1 MTRVGRRSG
10 LVEELLAEAV
20 LGLRERAV
28 GVAIDREEEGLEHG
42 PERRAAV
49 AGVEGAVRLGE
60 HDGRRGVGAL
70 EVGGVELAADEE
82 LDSRAQ
88 VGRGLDR
95 RVALDGAGVRADE
108 LGRVDGRARLR

>member
-1 MTRVGRRSG
+1 MRATVDEIPAPHAIDATRVGRRSG

-28 GVAIDREEEGLEHG
+28 GVAIDREEERLEHG

-49 AGVEGAVRLGE
+49 AGVEGAARAGE
-60 HDGRRGVGAL
+60 DGRRRGVGAL

-82 LDSRAQ
+82 LD
-88 VGRGLDR
+88 GLR
-95 RVALDGAGVRADE
+95 
-108 LGRVDGRARLR
+108 